1 MTKTF
6 TQDDLIRYIYD
17 EMPPEEAVE
26 LQQAMLCDGALQ
38 EEYKALRATVSLL
51 DELLPQSAASSR
63 QGSSS
68 KA

>member
-6 TQDDLIRYIYD
+6 TRDDLIRYIYD
-17 EMPPEEAVE
+17 EMLPEEAVE
-26 LQQAMLCDGALQ
+26 LQQAMLCNGALQ
-38 EEYKALRATVSLL
+38 EEYKALRTTVSLL
-51 DELLPQSAASSR
+51 DELLPQSPASSR